1 MTRTVARPTSYE
13 ERVIAVIKRI
23 PRGKVVSYGQVA
35 MMAGNPKGARQV
47 TRVLHSSSRKHKLPW
62 WRVINAQGRI
72 SLPPGAGYEEQKA
85 RLERERVVFGLGD
98 KIDLKKYGWG
108 G

>member
-1 MTRTVARPTSYE
+1 MVTDPFV
-13 ERVIAVIKRI
+13 ERVIAIIKRI
-23 PRGKVVSYGQVA
+23 PKGKVASYGQVA
-35 MMAGNPKGARQV
+35 TMAGNPKGARQV
-47 TRVLHSSSRKHKLPW
+47 TRVLHSSSRTHKLPW

-72 SLPPGAGYEEQKA
+72 SLPRGAGYEEQKS
-85 RLERERVVFGLGD
+85 RLERERVVFDLGD